1 MQLFN
6 SIIIAAACFLSGC
19 SYYVISLPVVDGA
32 SQIRSVKD
40 NRLERIRAG
49 NVLFVNRSPVWMG
62 VAVFD
67 GYYSQDQLI
76 VFGPDGLP
84 ALSVGPIGQ
93 FEVGPADRDSAPRYG
108 EKLIGGFYPGQSI
121 TLLVISKDMIGGM
134 VGRPQV
140 FHDRVNDR
148 PLGEDY
154 HRYDWLGSN
163 GGRLAREVVN
173 DVVYLPCV
181 QPQYYGSSTL
191 NLDVDLNMLVRRGL
205 HRAR

>member
-1 MQLFN
+1 MRFFN
-6 SIIIAAACFLSGC
+6 IILTVGCWLCGGC
-19 SYYVISLPVVDGA
+19 SYYAVSLPVVDGA
-32 SQIRSVKD
+32 SQIRPVKD

-49 NVLFVNRSPVWMG
+49 NVLFVNRSPVWMN

-67 GYYSQDQLI
+67 GYYSQDQLL

-84 ALSVGPIGQ
+84 TLAVGPTAL

-108 EKLIGGFYPGQSI
+108 EKLMGGFYPGQSF

-154 HRYDWLGSN
+154 HRYDWLGPN
-163 GGRLAREVVN
+163 RGRITRAVVNEVVF
-173 DVVYLPCV
+173 LPNV
-181 QPQYYGSSTL
+181 SL
-191 NLDVDLNMLVRRGL
+191 NS
-205 HRAR
+205 